1 MVYPSLG
8 MLAGIWLIT
17 SAFMRLEPGA
27 RAAVAVAVGLAAL
40 ILSPLSYWS
49 PTARRS
55 LAALGVIVGLANI
68 ALGGP
73 IHAEA
78 TWVGPMVLLL
88 VAGISLKPHTVATT

>member
-1 MVYPSLG
+1 MVYPALG
-8 MLAGIWLIT
+8 MLAGIWLVT

-27 RAAVAVAVGLAAL
+27 RGGIAVAVGCAAL

-49 PTARRS
+49 PPARHA
-55 LAALGVIVGLANI
+55 LAVLGVIVGLANI

-78 TWVGPMVLLL
+78 TWMGPAVILL
-88 VAGISLKPHTVATT
+88 VAGISPKPHTVTTT